1 MRMKLFL
8 VSLAMVTLMVLSVP
22 MLTQAANSAKSGNA
36 ENVLEPI
43 GNKVA
48 PEAYGKATFNAS
60 GKTLDL
66 IFYGGKVTPLKE
78 YKLTCGES
86 VLATGNADKDG
97 NLIMAASVTDA
108 TILRAISEN
117 AERKFDLWQ
126 ANQRLARSADIFEFT
141 YTGK

>member
-1 MRMKLFL
+1 MRRKLLL
-8 VSLAMVTLMVLSVP
+8 VSLAALAVVVLGTP
-22 MLTQAANSAKSGNA
+22 LLTQAANSAKSGNA
-36 ENVLEPI
+36 ENALEPI

-48 PEAYGKATFNAS
+48 PEAYGKATFNAA

-66 IFYGGKVTPLKE
+66 IFYGGKVIPLKE
-78 YKLTCGES
+78 YTLKCGES
-86 VLATGNADKDG
+86 VLATGKSDRDG

-126 ANQRLARSADIFEFT
+126 ANQRLARSADFFEFT